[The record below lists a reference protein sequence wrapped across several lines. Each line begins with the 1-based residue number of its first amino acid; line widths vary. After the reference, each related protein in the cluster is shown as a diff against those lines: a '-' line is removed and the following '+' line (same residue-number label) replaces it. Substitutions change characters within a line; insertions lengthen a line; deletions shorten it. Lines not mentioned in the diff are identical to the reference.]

1 MSKFETLKK
10 LRYNND
16 YKSIVIKLPIELID
30 AFKEISY
37 ETESDTTKNY
47 DFILLFSEKQSD
59 LESKLKEIIDI
70 GKVDCIFWICYPK
83 GGGKIKSDINRNT
96 IWKSLEKLGL
106 RPVSQVALDNTWSAL
121 RARSLD
127 KVGK

>member
-10 LRYNND
+10 LRYSND
-16 YKSIVIKLPIELID
+16 YKSIALKLPIDLAD
-30 AFKEISY
+30 TFKKIKYDSEP
-37 ETESDTTKNY
+37 DTIKNY
-47 DFILLFSEKQSD
+47 DFVLLFSEKQSD
-59 LESKLKEIIDI
+59 LELKLREVIGI

-96 IWKSLEKLGL
+96 VWKALETIGL

-121 RARSLD
+121 RARPLD

>member
-16 YKSIVIKLPIELID
+16 YKSIALKLPIDLAD
-30 AFKEISY
+30 TFKKIKYDSEP
-37 ETESDTTKNY
+37 DTIKNY
-47 DFILLFSEKQSD
+47 DFVLLFSEKQSD
-59 LESKLKEIIDI
+59 LELKLREVIVI

-96 IWKSLEKLGL
+96 VWKALETIGL

-121 RARSLD
+121 RARPLD